1 MSIRKTLLMLT
12 LNYIIIFAWMFW
24 FRLEVISALIIFPI
38 TMGIAFLDTFFAEGR
53 LSAYLW
59 CGNLLIA
66 SIVGILLQ
74 AYLYIR
80 ATGDSGTAFLRV
92 IIEIPVAVL
101 IIAIV
106 ALVSGHEAAK
116 LQKRRFIKK
125 SQNEKHS
132 FFMRGNDGDT
142 DEDDSGEDLDTGR
155 SFRSSMDLSSK
166 EIHQDFDEDLYE
178 DEDILDTEEDN
189 EPRFRVIKKS

>member
-38 TMGIAFLDTFFAEGR
+38 TMGIAFLDTFLAEGR

-66 SIVGILLQ
+66 SIAGILLQ
-74 AYLYIR
+74 AFLYTR

-92 IIEIPVAVL
+92 AVEIPVAVL
-101 IIAIV
+101 IIAIA
-106 ALVSGHEAAK
+106 ALVSGHEAAR
-116 LQKRRFIKK
+116 LKRIRRAKNKGNTEPAGAENRFRPR
-125 SQNEKHS
+125 NEH
-132 FFMRGNDGDT
+132 RN
-142 DEDDSGEDLDTGR
+142 EDVHL
-155 SFRSSMDLSSK
+155 
-166 EIHQDFDEDLYE
+166 DFDEDLYE
-178 DEDILDTEEDN
+178 DEDIADDHEEEK
-189 EPRFRVIKKS
+189 EPLMRVIKKS